1 MSKKLQKSLQDY
13 LSKIK
18 STSPNFQ
25 FPSKSASS
33 SKKWIP
39 KRCRHPKTLSFAL
52 DPANNHRHEGTG
64 DDSNDEAAT
73 LADVDRFLFENF
85 KSLYMGDQ
93 DDEIEE
99 MRCTD
104 RPEDREDDHL
114 VKTSVGVLLD
124 SPRFMDPPAYLCG
137 SNRFFVPT
145 GLSSSLV
152 EEARSSAGTNSTMS
166 ISEHMGSTSTSSASI
181 NNTIASNDS
190 TSDGGVGVG
199 GDGVSVESL
208 RNVQNECIAV
218 LAYSREPYDDFRRSM
233 QEMVEARQKL
243 HLNVDWDFMEELVF
257 CYLNLNDKKSHK
269 FILSA
274 FVDLVVDLRRNDMK
288 IPARSRHFEVNNV
301 RDQGELGIM
310 SGRRTAA
317 FKACGVR
324 GPPSDNH
331 LNCSSSIDIDIHS
344 TGPLFSPHSDPKLE
358 ISLRGGGF
366 WMENKNGPF
375 L

>member
-18 STSPNFQ
+18 SGSPNIQ
-25 FPSKSASS
+25 FPSKPASC

-39 KRCRHPKTLSFAL
+39 KRCRHPKTLSFAV
-52 DPANNHRHEGTG
+52 DPANNHGHEGTG
-64 DDSNDEAAT
+64 DDNNDDAAT

-85 KSLYMGDQ
+85 KSLYMEE
-93 DDEIEE
+93 DDDHEIEE
-99 MRCTD
+99 IRCTD
-104 RPEDREDDHL
+104 RPEDHEDDHL

-190 TSDGGVGVG
+190 TSDGGVG
-199 GDGVSVESL
+199 GDGVSVESVHNI
-208 RNVQNECIAV
+208 RNECIAV
-218 LAYSREPYDDFRRSM
+218 LAYSHNPYDDFRRSM
-233 QEMVEARQKL
+233 QEMVEARLKH
-243 HLNVDWDFMEELVF
+243 HLNIDWDFMQELVF

-274 FVDLVVDLRRNDMK
+274 FVDIVVDLRRNDMK
-288 IPARSRHFEVNNV
+288 IPVRSRHFEVNNV
-301 RDQGELGIM
+301 PEHAR
-310 SGRRTAA
+310 SRRTRHH
-317 FKACGVR
+317 VR
-324 GPPSDNH
+324 QLGADVGPDEEQQPARPVESEPQRA
-331 LNCSSSIDIDIHS
+331 
-344 TGPLFSPHSDPKLE
+344 TK
-358 ISLRGGGF
+358 
-366 WMENKNGPF
+366 
-375 L
+375 

>member
-310 SGRRTAA
+310 
-317 FKACGVR
+317 
-324 GPPSDNH
+324 
-331 LNCSSSIDIDIHS
+331 
-344 TGPLFSPHSDPKLE
+344 
-358 ISLRGGGF
+358 
-366 WMENKNGPF
+366 
-375 L
+375 